1 MLEIENDGQAILST
15 NYWTSDYAA
24 RGLAYLSWNAGAAR
38 LLVPKIGRTWLA
50 EMRGAESVIVS
61 IGPWPATGG
70 KDGVELLFEDHSSTP
85 FALHLSHEQTDRV
98 LPAREHG
105 ASFTVIVLC
114 QGDDALYFPGLFPR
128 VPTIPFLKPWKG

>member
-38 LLVPKIGRTWLA
+38 LLVPAIKRTWLK
-50 EMRGAESVIVS
+50 EMQGAESVIVS
-61 IGPWPATGG
+61 IGPWSAARG
-70 KDGVELLFEDHSSTP
+70 KDGIELLFEDHSNSP
-85 FALHLSHEQTDRV
+85 FALHLSQEQTDRV
-98 LPAREHG
+98 LPAGEHG

-114 QGDDALYFPGLFPR
+114 QGDDALYFPGLFRR
-128 VPTIPFLKPWKG
+128 VPAIPFLKPWKE